1 MQMTSR
7 AAAAERREKKPLAKQ
22 IEEDVLQDDTEL
34 SLPEVDGLLNTLWQK
49 REAMEKQEGQIRT
62 QLLLQFLLH
71 ARQGSLDAHVN
82 KDESPWMPCACP
94 SRAGL
99 SEEALLQMIP
109 GYLRC
114 YGIMAGHLIHC
125 CSTRH

>member
-49 REAMEKQEGQIRT
+49 REAMEKQEGQIKM
-62 QLLLQFLLH
+62 QLLLQFLHH
-71 ARQGSLDAHVN
+71 ARQGSQDAHATSDT
-82 KDESPWMPCACP
+82 KRIPKSQWAFSEASLQPAGCP
-94 SRAGL
+94 VSTCDNSRVCV
-99 SEEALLQMIP
+99 AL
-109 GYLRC
+109 
-114 YGIMAGHLIHC
+114 AK
-125 CSTRH
+125 T